1 MGSYKKPNVCPHNEM
16 VACTTAKCE
25 RCGWDPTVA
34 KKRLDAL
41 LHGQTQNKE
50 VKK

>member
-1 MGSYKKPNVCPHNEM
+1 MGNYKKPNVCPHNKR
-16 VACTTAKCE
+16 VACTTVQCE

-34 KKRLDAL
+34 QKRLEAL
-41 LHGQTQNKE
+41 LNGQNQNKE

>member
-1 MGSYKKPNVCPHNEM
+1 MGSYKKPNVCPHNEG

-34 KKRLDAL
+34 QKRLEAL
-41 LHGQTQNKE
+41 ANNLSNQKE